1 MSGGRFG
8 SRILF
13 LEPFDGG
20 SHRAFARGWAAR
32 SRHRIRIEALPARL
46 WKWRLRGA
54 AWTFAERPSVRA
66 ALQAGRF
73 DAVVATSMMNAADF
87 RAAARLSIPLILYV
101 HENQL
106 RYPRPPDEPLDHGLA
121 LASLASAAAADALV
135 FNSRFHRRDFFSGLA
150 DWLRRFPERAPA
162 RTVSALRRRASVIP
176 PGIEWDALWA
186 LAEKRGREGAR
197 GAPVILWN
205 HRWEFDKNAGAFFA
219 ALGALASRGQDFR
232 LVLLGE
238 NSQFVPKP
246 FLEARERFGPKILR
260 YGYVPSRRDYLR
272 WLERSD
278 IVVST
283 ARQENFGIS
292 IVEAIAAGVFPV
304 LPSRLSYPEILPAA
318 ADRSCFHATQA
329 QLVSVLSGLL
339 QRSGTIASGRARRA
353 RAMRRFDWSL
363 VAPRLDVLVD
373 DIVGRD
379 QRAEAPKRP
388 RAREISRSA
397 PTGSADRTR
406 RRRSER

>member
-1 MSGGRFG
+1 MTRGRRRPG
-8 SRILF
+8 PSTLSLPSLRILF

-66 ALQAGRF
+66 ALSSGKV
-73 DAVVATSMMNAADF
+73 DAVVATSLMNAADF
-87 RAAARLSIPLILYV
+87 RAAVRLSVPLILYV

-106 RYPRPPDEPLDHGLA
+106 SYPRPPDEPLDHGLA
-121 LASLASAAAADALV
+121 LASLGSAAAADALV
-135 FNSRFHRRDFFSGLA
+135 FNSRYHRRDFFSGLM
-150 DWLRRFPERAPA
+150 DWLRRFPEYAPA
-162 RTVSALRRRASVIP
+162 RTVAALRRRATVIP
-176 PGIEWDALWA
+176 PGIEWDELRA
-186 LAEKRGREGAR
+186 LAQAR
-197 GAPVILWN
+197 SGDVPLILWN

-219 ALGALASRGQDFR
+219 ALAALASRGQEFR

-246 FLEARERFGPKILR
+246 FLEARERFGPRILR

-272 WLERSD
+272 WLGRSD

-292 IVEAIAAGVFPV
+292 IVEAIAAGAFPV
-304 LPSRLSYPEILPAA
+304 LPSRLSYPEILPGA
-318 ADRSCFHATQA
+318 ADRPCFHATQA
-329 QLVSVLSGLL
+329 QLVSILSGLL
-339 QRSGTIASGRARRA
+339 ERPGTIASGRARRA

-363 VAPRLDVLVD
+363 VAPRLDALVD
-373 DIVGRD
+373 GIV
-379 QRAEAPKRP
+379 
-388 RAREISRSA
+388 
-397 PTGSADRTR
+397 R
-406 RRRSER
+406 RV